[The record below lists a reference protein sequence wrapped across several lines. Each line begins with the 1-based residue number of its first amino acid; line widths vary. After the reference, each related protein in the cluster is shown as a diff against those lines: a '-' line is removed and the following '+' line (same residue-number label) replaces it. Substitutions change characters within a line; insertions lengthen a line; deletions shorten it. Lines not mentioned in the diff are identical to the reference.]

1 MVFSSTIF
9 LFLFLPLVL
18 ILYYNPFW
26 KNRELKNTILL
37 ITSLGFY
44 AWGEPLFALV
54 MLFSIFLNWFLVLRM
69 EKSGSKKKRKILL
82 GAAVVFDIG
91 LIFIFKYLSFTL
103 SNAAAV
109 FGTKAPAVNIA
120 LPIGISFF
128 TFQIMSYVFD
138 VYYEKTPVQ
147 KNFFHLALYVSM
159 FPQLIAGPIVRY
171 ETVAE
176 EIENRK
182 ESSKDF
188 TDGMVRFVFGL
199 AKKVLIANYVALT
212 ADNVFALVG
221 KELSVATSWLGIIA
235 YTLQIY
241 FDFSAY
247 SDMAIGMGKMFGFHF
262 LENFNYPYVAK
273 SITDFWRRWHMSL
286 STWFRDYVYI
296 PLGGN
301 RVKQSRW
308 VLNLFVVWF
317 LTGLWHGANW
327 TFIVWGLYYFV
338 LLLVE
343 KLTGFTRKLGVF
355 SHVYT
360 LLMVLIGWV
369 FFRSESLAMAW
380 QYLKTMFG
388 VGAYAFSDEIF
399 QHYFSHGV
407 WVLLAALIFSLPIL
421 PALKRKFLPHEEQGA
436 ALAGVPA
443 KAWMPVW
450 AAELC
455 RSAATCILFVLS
467 LLVCIQST
475 YNPFIYF
482 NF

>member
-199 AKKVLIANYVALT
+199 AKKVLIANYVALI